1 MSMCEDDE
9 IDDEEIW
16 DSICEVA
23 AKMASISVEKSK
35 EILEDAGF
43 HAHGHT
49 GIVEAVEI
57 VMVAPQRRVR
67 CPNCD
72 KRVAKL
78 LNGRLQ
84 EKQWRRSAP

>member
-1 MSMCEDDE
+1 MYEDGE

-23 AKMASISVEKSK
+23 AKMGSISVERAR

-43 HAHGHT
+43 HAYGHT

-57 VMVAPQRRVR
+57 VIGRPGFSPLFEPLWRH
-67 CPNCD
+67 CD
-72 KRVAKL
+72 EDQAEDQDPDGGA
-78 LNGRLQ
+78 NQG
-84 EKQWRRSAP
+84 